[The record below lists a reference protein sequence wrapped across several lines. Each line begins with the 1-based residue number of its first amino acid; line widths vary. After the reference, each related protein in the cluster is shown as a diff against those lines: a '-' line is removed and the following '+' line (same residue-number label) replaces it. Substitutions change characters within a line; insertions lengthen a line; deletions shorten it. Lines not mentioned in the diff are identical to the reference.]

1 MKQQQNIKI
10 EIKRKRNDRVTER
23 RRIVNFTKDDKFN
36 KLLNLASEKGAS
48 SWLTSLPLKDYG
60 FRLNKQEFDDAI
72 AMRYDF
78 RVKDVSKKCVCGEGY
93 KINHCL
99 TCKKGGYINIRHNVV
114 RYTTHEFLNEVC
126 KDVKLESLLQPITS
140 E

>member
-1 MKQQQNIKI
+1 MKQQQNIKKLKEREMI
-10 EIKRKRNDRVTER
+10 VTER